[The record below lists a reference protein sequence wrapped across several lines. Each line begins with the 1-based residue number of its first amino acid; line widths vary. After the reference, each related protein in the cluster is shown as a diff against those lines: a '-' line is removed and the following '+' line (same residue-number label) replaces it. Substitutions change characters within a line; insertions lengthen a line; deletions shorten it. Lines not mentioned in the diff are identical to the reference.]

1 MRIFY
6 WIIKI
11 LILCVLFFFSVQNMH
26 SVKFNIFAEH
36 GISLPLVILMLI
48 SLTVGAILG
57 VFAMLGRVL
66 SLRSEVNSLKR
77 AKKKAEKIA
86 GKLEE
91 SISSKDNE

>member
-1 MRIFY
+1 
-6 WIIKI
+6 
-11 LILCVLFFFSVQNMH
+11 MH